1 MTVERAPSQMEPSDA
16 PDDPALERI
25 QQDRQPGEIETGMM
39 SGADEWEISATERF
53 AGEVSREEALEVLD
67 PEHHRRRA

>member
-1 MTVERAPSQMEPSDA
+1 MTTAHEPAQHGPPDA

-39 SGADEWEISATERF
+39 SGADEWEISATDRF
-53 AGEVSREEALEVLD
+53 EGELTREEALAVLD
-67 PEHHRRRA
+67 PEHPAPR